1 MFFKMETA
9 KDTTIEAF
17 EYGEV
22 SKLDASKPTGDVTLL
37 DAAGHVRRVPTP
49 SSDPNDPLNMHKWR
63 KLGVIV
69 TCCWFSIFSL

>member
-1 MFFKMETA
+1 METT
-9 KDTTIEAF
+9 KDTNTVEAF
-17 EYGEV
+17 EYAEV
-22 SKLDASKPTGDVTLL
+22 SKPDVSKPTGDVTLL

-49 SSDPNDPLNMHKWR
+49 SSDPNDPLNMDKWR